1 MPINMKRSLICGI
14 SGQDGAYLA
23 QLLLSRGYQVFGTSR
38 DAVNTKFEGLSR
50 LGILSQIQ
58 LISMEP
64 TEIQSVHRALMTSNP
79 DEIYNLSG
87 QSSVGL
93 SFERPQETMV
103 SIVDATKNLLD
114 AIQLVKPNARFFNAG
129 SGECF
134 GGTPP
139 NQPADENTS
148 FNPQSP
154 YAVAKVQAYQL
165 VKGARE
171 NQGLFACTGI
181 LFNHESPLRPTK
193 FVTQKI
199 IQAAIK
205 IADDVKE
212 GRPSER
218 LHLGNLA
225 IRRDWGWAP
234 EYVEAMW
241 LMLQQPQAED
251 FVIATGQT
259 YSLQEFV
266 QMAFSQVGL
275 DWQDYVVVDQSL
287 FRVNEA
293 MVIEVDPS
301 KARRVLGWVAQKNMS
316 ELISLIIASECSQN
330 VH

>member
-1 MPINMKRSLICGI
+1 MLINMKRSLICGV

-38 DAVNTKFEGLSR
+38 DPVNTKFEGLSK

-58 LISMEP
+58 LISMAP
-64 TEIQSVHRALMTSNP
+64 TDIESVQRALKVSNP
-79 DEIYNLSG
+79 DEVYNLSG

-93 SFERPQETMV
+93 SFERPQETIV
-103 SIVDATKNLLD
+103 SIVDATKNLLE
-114 AIQLVKPNARFFNAG
+114 AIRLVKPNARFFNAG

-134 GGTPP
+134 GGTLP
-139 NQPADENTS
+139 NQPADENTP

-165 VKGARE
+165 VKDARE
-171 NQGLFACTGI
+171 NQSLFACTGI

-212 GRPSER
+212 GRPSEK
-218 LHLGNLA
+218 LHLGNLV

-241 LMLQQPQAED
+241 LMLQQPEAED
-251 FVIATGQT
+251 IVIATGQT
-259 YSLQEFV
+259 HSLQEFV
-266 QMAFSQVGL
+266 KIAFSSIGL
-275 DWQDYVVVDQSL
+275 DWQHYVVIDQSL

-293 MVIEVDPS
+293 MQIEADPS
-301 KARRVLGWVAQKNMS
+301 KAMRVLGWAAKKNIS
-316 ELISLIIASECSQN
+316 ELISLMIANECLQN